1 MKKLGNAVGSCVR
14 NSMIAETK
22 IRNRMSGQLLTFAE
36 ISAKHYLMFDREKMN
51 SLIVF
56 FE

>member
-1 MKKLGNAVGSCVR
+1 
-14 NSMIAETK
+14 MIAETK